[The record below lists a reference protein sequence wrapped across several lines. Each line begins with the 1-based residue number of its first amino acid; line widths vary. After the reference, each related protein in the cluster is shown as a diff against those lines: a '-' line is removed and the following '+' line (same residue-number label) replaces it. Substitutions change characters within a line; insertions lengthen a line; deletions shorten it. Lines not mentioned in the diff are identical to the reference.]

1 MLDVKNVSMSCPLCP
16 QRTKQNYLL
25 HNPLSNYYTTLSTP
39 DRKLR
44 SPDQGHLV
52 QHTATYNIIK
62 HHQTSLACL
71 EECQSCIVR
80 RNSSDYGFEP
90 GNIPAQCL
98 HVMVIGMECRVPR
111 AQAEPRRAGPNNR
124 YLIVPTQ

>member
-25 HNPLSNYYTTLSTP
+25 HNPLSNYYTTLSPP

-44 SPDQGHLV
+44 SSDQGHLV

-71 EECQSCIVR
+71 EECQRAVLSGEIVQITAL
-80 RNSSDYGFEP
+80 S
-90 GNIPAQCL
+90 PATSP
-98 HVMVIGMECRVPR
+98 HNV
-111 AQAEPRRAGPNNR
+111 
-124 YLIVPTQ
+124 YT